1 MNTVR
6 RGFLS
11 RIGIRRTHD
20 LPTVV
25 ERFDL
30 RISIDN
36 DDDDDAASICTVL
49 PAYSP
54 RSNRPQPIFPQQ
66 FLYRPPSPTPTYYSV
81 DEREPLPVETTAHH
95 HPNVVD
101 SRTEVD
107 ERPVIDELVTR
118 LHESL
123 KNPKS
128 WRALGNGE
136 KSFFWALRCAPGT
149 ADILN
154 DNINEIRHRI
164 MGAHDWRVEKFC
176 VLFRGQRL
184 GDLWCRPI
192 HTEVGF
198 ILSFPLLISQKYG
211 THVDPLK
218 EDYFVIHLFR
228 S

>member
-1 MNTVR
+1 MSTAR

-20 LPTVV
+20 LPPVV
-25 ERFDL
+25 ERFNV

-36 DDDDDAASICTVL
+36 DDDDDAASIHTIL

-54 RSNRPQPIFPQQ
+54 RSNRPLPQQ

-81 DEREPLPVETTAHH
+81 DERETPPLETITHHH
-95 HPNVVD
+95 HPDNDYPINQIDPQSVVD
-101 SRTEVD
+101 GL
-107 ERPVIDELVTR
+107 INR
-118 LHESL
+118 LRESL

-128 WRALGNGE
+128 WRVLRNGE

-154 DNINEIRHRI
+154 DNLGAIRSKI
-164 MGAHDWRVEKFC
+164 IEAHDWRVEKFC
-176 VLFRGQRL
+176 VIFRGQKL

-198 ILSFPLLISQKYG
+198 IYNSFS
-211 THVDPLK
+211 
-218 EDYFVIHLFR
+218 
-228 S
+228 